1 MTIKKTGISV
11 HCKSMFL
18 VVDSMCD
25 DLSTLLKELEVVIFR
40 RKQWLETI
48 IFATSYGQ
56 AVIVLPSQQQQN
68 IIYNL
73 QVWITIY

>member
-25 DLSTLLKELEVVIFR
+25 DLSTLLKELEVVFFR
-40 RKQWLETI
+40 HEQWLETI
-48 IFATSYGQ
+48 IFATMDKQLLYY
-56 AVIVLPSQQQQN
+56 PHN
-68 IIYNL
+68 NNK
-73 QVWITIY
+73 T